1 MTTHTKLTLR
11 LHPDR
16 DADLIRWLASLDGL
30 PFGQKGR
37 AIKETLRRG
46 LGQQPDPESAMN
58 VEALLSDIRAV
69 VESAVQQA
77 LASGVTIIPAS
88 TAGDTDETDALLDQ
102 LGDQLMFSRSRF

>member
-16 DADLIRWLASLDGL
+16 DADLIRWLASLDDI

-37 AIKETLRRG
+37 AIKEALRRG
-46 LGQQPDPESAMN
+46 LGQQPEPILDAEM
-58 VEALLSDIRAV
+58 LLADIRAV

-77 LASGVTIIPAS
+77 LASGVTITSSP
-88 TAGDTDETDALLDQ
+88 TPDDTDETDALLDQ
-102 LGDQLMFSRSRF
+102 LGDQLIL

>member
-1 MTTHTKLTLR
+1 MTKHTKLTLR

-16 DADLIRWLASLDGL
+16 DADLIRWLASLDDL

-46 LGQQPDPESAMN
+46 LGQQPEPVPDAEM
-58 VEALLSDIRAV
+58 LLADIRAV

-77 LASGVTIIPAS
+77 LAGGVSITPSS
-88 TAGDTDETDALLDQ
+88 TPDDTDETDALLDQ
-102 LGDQLMFSRSRF
+102 LGDQLML

>member
-1 MTTHTKLTLR
+1 MTKHTKLTLR

-16 DADLIRWLASLDGL
+16 DADLIRWLASLDDL

-46 LGQQPDPESAMN
+46 LGQQPESESTLDT
-58 VEALLSDIRAV
+58 EALLADIRAV

-77 LASGVTIIPAS
+77 LASNVTTILAS
-88 TAGDTDETDALLDQ
+88 TPDDTDETDALLDQ
-102 LGDQLMFSRSRF
+102 LGDQLML

>member
-16 DADLIRWLASLDGL
+16 DADLIRWLASLDDL

-37 AIKETLRRG
+37 AIKEALRRG
-46 LGQQPDPESAMN
+46 LGQQPEPVLDAEM
-58 VEALLSDIRAV
+58 LLADIRAV

-88 TAGDTDETDALLDQ
+88 TPDDTDETDALLDQ
-102 LGDQLMFSRSRF
+102 LGDQLML

>member
-1 MTTHTKLTLR
+1 MTKHTKLTLR

-16 DADLIRWLASLDGL
+16 DADLIRWLASLDDL

-46 LGQQPDPESAMN
+46 LGQQSEP
-58 VEALLSDIRAV
+58 LLDAEKLLADIRAV

-77 LASGVTIIPAS
+77 LARGVTITSYP
-88 TAGDTDETDALLDQ
+88 TPDDTDETDALLDQ
-102 LGDQLMFSRSRF
+102 LGDQLML

>member
-16 DADLIRWLASLDGL
+16 DADLIRWLASLDDL

-37 AIKETLRRG
+37 AIKKVLRRG
-46 LGQQPDPESAMN
+46 LGQPPESESALDT
-58 VEALLSDIRAV
+58 EALLADIRAV

-88 TAGDTDETDALLDQ
+88 TPDDTDETDALLDQ
-102 LGDQLMFSRSRF
+102 LGDQLML